1 MNAHHEERTTCR
13 AQNHRIENLQFS
25 IIHFCVCHQR
35 VLFNQHVMKTAL
47 AVLARR
53 TTMAVLRRPLVVLRP
68 FSVTIP
74 KPPHVIRMPAHDL
87 PKSFAV
93 EGRTTDVE
101 QESDLDAV
109 EHIQNFTG
117 ISEHPTAAQSFAVDA
132 PDGESD
138 DIHDAEVHE
147 VEEIIDFAAE
157 HEDKEQVIRR
167 HDMEEQTRRAIREG
181 HYYGYW

>member
-1 MNAHHEERTTCR
+1 
-13 AQNHRIENLQFS
+13 
-25 IIHFCVCHQR
+25 
-35 VLFNQHVMKTAL
+35 MKTAL

-53 TTMAVLRRPLVVLRP
+53 TTMAVLRRPLMVLRP

-74 KPPHVIRMPAHDL
+74 KPPNVIRMPAHDL

-93 EGRTTDVE
+93 EGPDGTTDVE

-109 EHIQNFTG
+109 EHMQNYTG
-117 ISEHPTAAQSFAVDA
+117 STEHLTAAQIFAVDA

-138 DIHDAEVHE
+138 DIHNAEVHE